1 MAAFTWLPVAS
12 KLDQAVSANAP
23 AAPYLVLALHNITL
37 ENGSIKKSNHLPCV
51 MATWRLNGQG
61 FEKEHAD
68 MAKQEVESG

>member
-1 MAAFTWLPVAS
+1 MAS

-23 AAPYLVLALHNITL
+23 AMPYLFFFALHNITL
-37 ENGSIKKSNHLPCV
+37 ENASNEKSNHLPCV